1 MLKLARRVGSR
12 IQLGVSSPI
21 NSITEY
27 PAGYRQALYAMHA
40 SSPSDDSASLFE
52 DLGVLQFLLEPAHR
66 SDLDGYVTQ
75 VLGPLIAYDREHGS
89 HLVDTVAAYLQCNCH
104 LQRAAATLFVHHKT
118 MSYRLARVS
127 TLTGLRL
134 DDQEDRFRLHLALKI
149 LSLQDKASSPEAD
162 GRPAPDAA

>member
-1 MLKLARRVGSR
+1 M
-12 IQLGVSSPI
+12 
-21 NSITEY
+21 
-27 PAGYRQALYAMHA
+27 
-40 SSPSDDSASLFE
+40 
-52 DLGVLQFLLEPAHR
+52 
-66 SDLDGYVTQ
+66 TQ

-89 HLVDTVAAYLQCNCH
+89 HLVNTVAAYLQCNCH

>member
-1 MLKLARRVGSR
+1 MRHSNCISSSLAGML
-12 IQLGVSSPI
+12 
-21 NSITEY
+21 
-27 PAGYRQALYAMHA
+27 AMYA
-40 SSPSDDSASLFE
+40 SSPSDASASLFAG
-52 DLGVLQFLLEPAHR
+52 LGVLQFLLEPAHR
-66 SDLDGYVTQ
+66 SDLDSYVTQ

-104 LQRAAATLFVHHKT
+104 LQRAAAALFVHHKT

-149 LSLQDKASSPEAD
+149 LGLQDKVSSPEAD
-162 GRPAPDAA
+162 GRPAPDAASRATASPHGRAAAGR